1 MAVKMKLVFLGTSG
15 AVPTVRRNHPSM
27 LLSYKKENILIDCGE
42 GTQRQFRKA
51 RISPAKITRLLI
63 THWHGDHVLGIP
75 GLLQT
80 LSFRDYNKTLFIY
93 GPKGIKKNIEN
104 VLKAYPSLMFSDK
117 RDGLKIKVLEVDG
130 KFLETDE
137 FYIESEKMSHGISA
151 NAYSFVKKGQI
162 RIDKKKLKKSKLPLG
177 PLLQRLKKGKN
188 ITYKG
193 KRYLAKNLT
202 YLEGGKKISFVMD
215 TLQNKRIVPFV
226 KNSDLL
232 VMEST
237 YSDEVKAMA
246 REHKHM
252 TVKQDAEIARKARVK
267 KLFLTHL
274 SERYEKNP
282 EKILREA
289 KKIFKN
295 SYLAKDLDVVE
306 I

>member
-1 MAVKMKLVFLGTSG
+1 MKLTFLGTSG
-15 AVPTVRRNHPSM
+15 AVPTVKRNHPSM
-27 LLSYKKENILIDCGE
+27 FLSYKQENILIDCGE

-51 RISPAKITRLLI
+51 RISPLKTTRLLI

-80 LSFRDYNKTLFIY
+80 LSFNNYRKTLFIY
-93 GPKGIKKNIEN
+93 GPKGIKKNMSNLIKAFPS
-104 VLKAYPSLMFSDK
+104 VMGIKLK
-117 RDGLKIKVLEVDG
+117 VQEVDG

-137 FYIESEKMSHGISA
+137 FYIESKKMFHGIPT
-151 NAYSFVKKGQI
+151 NAYAFVKKGQR
-162 RIDKKKLKKSKLPLG
+162 RIDKKKLSRSKLPFG

-188 ITYKG
+188 ITYRG
-193 KRYLAKNLT
+193 RRYLAKNLT
-202 YLEGGKKISFVMD
+202 YLERGKKISFVLD

-232 VMEST
+232 IIEST
-237 YSDEVKAMA
+237 YSDEARAMA
-246 REHKHM
+246 KEYKHM
-252 TVKQDAEIARKARVK
+252 TVKQDAEIARNARVK

-282 EKILREA
+282 EKILKEA
-289 KKIFKN
+289 KKVFKN
-295 SYLAKDLDVVE
+295 SHLAKDFDVVE

>member
-1 MAVKMKLVFLGTSG
+1 MKLTFLGTSG
-15 AVPTVRRNHPSM
+15 AVPSAKRNHSSM

-51 RISPAKITRLLI
+51 GISPLKTTRLLI

-80 LSFRDYNKTLFIY
+80 LSLHDSKKTLFIY
-93 GPKGIKKNIEN
+93 GPKGIKRNMSNLVKAFPSVMGVKIN
-104 VLKAYPSLMFSDK
+104 VQ
-117 RDGLKIKVLEVDG
+117 EVDG

-137 FYIESEKMSHGISA
+137 FYIESKKMFHGIPT

-162 RIDKKKLKKSKLPLG
+162 RIDKKKLKKSKLASG
-177 PLLQRLKKGKN
+177 PLLQKLKKGKN

-193 KRYLAKNLT
+193 KRFLSKNLT
-202 YLEGGKKISFVMD
+202 YIEGGKKISFVLD
-215 TLQNKRIVPFV
+215 TINNKRIIPLV

-232 VMEST
+232 IMEST

-246 REHKHM
+246 TAHKHM
-252 TVKQDAEIARKARVK
+252 TVRQDAEIAKKAKVK

-282 EKILREA
+282 DKILREA

-295 SYLAKDLDVVE
+295 SYLPKDLDAVE